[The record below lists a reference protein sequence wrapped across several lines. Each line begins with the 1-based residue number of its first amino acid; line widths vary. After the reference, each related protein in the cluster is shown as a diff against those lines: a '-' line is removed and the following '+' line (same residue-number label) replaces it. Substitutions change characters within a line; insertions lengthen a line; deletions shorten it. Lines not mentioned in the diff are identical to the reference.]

1 MSWASK
7 TMQWTHKLLVK
18 IRFCVVAFTYCP
30 LKSRPSVFWNEMC
43 FCVSSAVS
51 QMKAWCLWPRWFWQL
66 NSFWLLSTCT
76 VWSLL
81 LSPGH
86 KSCQLLVIVTKSKL
100 FVYLYKKNIYYFN
113 TAALPA
119 VSLMGRDR
127 KLFPPAKC
135 LWIEFAGPGKKESEW
150 SFEKVAKACVIYL
163 QRWSLHLF

>member
-1 MSWASK
+1 M
-7 TMQWTHKLLVK
+7 K

-86 KSCQLLVIVTKSKL
+86 KSCQLLVIVTRSKL
-100 FVYLYKKNIYYFN
+100 FVYLYIKKKNTILTLQHFQQSVSWEETENYFLQPN
-113 TAALPA
+113 
-119 VSLMGRDR
+119 VSGVNL
-127 KLFPPAKC
+127 LAQ
-135 LWIEFAGPGKKESEW
+135 EGKKVSEVLRKW
-150 SFEKVAKACVIYL
+150 LRRVWFICSVGACIFFNE
-163 QRWSLHLF
+163 H